1 MSNLAFNM
9 DCMEAMK
16 DFPDKH
22 FELAI
27 VDPPYFDGPQ
37 KTGYYKGTKQ
47 ICDIGEYKDLSQSW
61 SIPEKPYFDELIRVS
76 KNQIIWGINYFNVCM
91 VGGRIVWVKGEQGSP
106 FSMADIAYQS
116 FYNRIDLFKYIWS
129 GFLQE
134 SWHQREKRIHPTQK
148 PVALYKWLLKNYAK
162 PGDKILDT
170 HLGSGSSRIACY
182 DMGFDFTG
190 YELDKE
196 YFDKS
201 VERFNNHI
209 AQQTMFTDENTTEV
223 LEQKELF

>member
-16 DFPDKH
+16 DIPDKH

-27 VDPPYFDGPQ
+27 VDPPYGINFA
-37 KTGYYKGTKQ
+37 KTHTGNGWVVRESKSWDKQ
-47 ICDIGEYKDLSQSW
+47 IPKAEYFKELFRI
-61 SIPEKPYFDELIRVS
+61 SI
-76 KNQIIWGINYFNVCM
+76 NQIIWGGNYM
-91 VGGRIVWVKGEQGSP
+91 VEFLPPSQAWIFWDKGQRD
-106 FSMADIAYQS
+106 FSLADGELAFTS
-116 FYNRIDLFKYIWS
+116 FDKAMRVVSISRASFIKERAAVS
-129 GFLQE
+129 
-134 SWHQREKRIHPTQK
+134 HPTAK
-148 PVALYKWLLKNYAK
+148 PIALYKWLLKNYAK
-162 PGDKILDT
+162 EGDKILDT

-209 AQQTMFTDENTTEV
+209 AQQTMFTDETQTEILV
-223 LEQKELF
+223 QKELF